1 MGDTETQ
8 VAMTY
13 PTVEQYERWKDDA
26 ADMDMSVSEWIQA
39 MVEAGRKKFDANVE
53 RDETAQEL
61 REQRNDLKDELDH
74 ARSRINELETQLHHG
89 EREVIREYIEENP
102 GVTFDDITRKVIDTV
117 PERVNR
123 HLDQLEGDAVTVDGD
138 EYYPK
143 TGE

>member
-8 VAMTY
+8 AAMTY

-102 GVTFDDITRKVIDTV
+102 GVTFDDITREVIDTV

-123 HLDQLEGDAVTVDGD
+123 HLDQLEGDAVTADGD